1 MILLNPWALLGLL
14 AIGVVILLHSRRQ
27 RKTLYVSNLHLWQA
41 ADEELNRRRPVLER
55 FRKNRQLILQILF
68 VILIILAL
76 ARPSLLFWNKSHTVV
91 LVFDCS
97 ISMNARER
105 GATRMELAR
114 AKAYK
119 ILNDLSGADRVII
132 VQDKPRPVLNFYSG
146 SDKRSWRR
154 ALESL
159 TATETSSDISQALI
173 IGLSSIGKTESYEAF
188 VFSDGTQNF
197 SLPRNN
203 DRIHYILTGES
214 DNNVAISR
222 LSVRSN
228 PFSPYDREI
237 YAEATNYS
245 NHAQEFRFNL
255 SLEGT
260 PLIGES
266 VKIASKE
273 RKSFTM
279 QAPPGGSGIVK
290 AVIDVKDDLDEDNRA
305 TATLDLK
312 KISVLLVSGGNKYLE
327 NALTVNLKI
336 ALTMMK
342 PDEFSRSELRKQDV
356 IILDG
361 VARTNAKNANL
372 LIIEPV
378 GNAAVMGKGLVSYR
392 PDHPVLSFINLGN
405 IIVEEAF
412 PLKIQPSETVLI
424 EWKGKP
430 LLAASENGAFRIVR
444 MGFDIRSSN
453 MPLTIS
459 FPVLVSNIVNW
470 LGSRA
475 DDSIHVFHEQES
487 DIKPR
492 YKPVNADAF
501 NSIKPAAT
509 HTGREIWRLLLII
522 ALALLFLQWSMDE
535 KRYGLRGLHR
545 FFKVFKSV

>member
-14 AIGVVILLHSRRQ
+14 AIGVVILLHARRP
-27 RKTLYVSNLHLWQA
+27 RRTLQVSNLHLWQT
-41 ADEELNRRRPVLER
+41 ADEELNRRRPVLEKI
-55 FRKNRQLILQILF
+55 RKNRQLILQILF
-68 VILIILAL
+68 VFFIILAL
-76 ARPSLLFWNKSHTVV
+76 ARPSLLFWNKSRTIV

-97 ISMNARER
+97 LSMNAQER

-114 AKAYK
+114 EKALK
-119 ILNDLSGADRVII
+119 FLADISGDDRVLI

-146 SDKRSWRR
+146 SDKRSWSR
-154 ALESL
+154 ALAAL
-159 TATETSSDISQALI
+159 TATGTSSDISRALI
-173 IGLSSIGKTESYEAF
+173 VALSSIGKTESYEAF
-188 VFSDGTQNF
+188 VFSDGTQNI

-237 YAEATNYS
+237 YAETANYS

-255 SLEGT
+255 SLEDT

-279 QAPPGGSGIVK
+279 QAPPGDSGIVK
-290 AVIDVKDDLDEDNRA
+290 AEIDVKDDLDADNRA

-327 NALTVNLKI
+327 NALKVNPKI
-336 ALTMMK
+336 ALAMMR
-342 PDEFSRSELRKQDV
+342 PDEFSRSELQKQDV

-412 PLKIQPSETVLI
+412 PLKIQPSETALI

-430 LLAASENGAFRIVR
+430 LLAASENGAFRKVR
-444 MGFDIRSSN
+444 LGFDIRSSN

-459 FPVLVSNIVNW
+459 FPVFVSNIVHW

-475 DDSIHVFHEQES
+475 DDSINVFREQES
-487 DIKPR
+487 DIRPK
-492 YKPVNADAF
+492 YKPANTDAF
-501 NSIKPAAT
+501 TSTKPVAI

-522 ALALLFLQWSMDE
+522 ALALLLLQWSMDE
-535 KRYGLRGLHR
+535 KRHGLRGLHR
-545 FFKVFKSV
+545 FFKISKSV